1 MKKVILSVVL
11 ICAALIVKAEE
22 YKPFRVDL
30 GLGYAIP
37 KGGGGVLFSLE
48 PKYSITPN
56 ITAGIRAEWA
66 GMAKIKW
73 ELENGVLK
81 DNGDTELKFS
91 GSYLATGD
99 YHFMTSK
106 FRPFGGLGL
115 GVYSTSG
122 VEFSLNDG
130 GNLDGNSDLG
140 GGKTNFGFMLRAG
153 FDISHC
159 RLAAEYNFAGKDS
172 FDKSCN
178 YLSIKFSVYIGG
190 GIVK

>member
-11 ICAALIVKAEE
+11 ICAALIVRAEE
-22 YKPFRVDL
+22 FKPFRVDL

-56 ITAGIRAEWA
+56 ISAGIRAEWA

-73 ELENGVLK
+73 VLNEQGQYV
-81 DNGDTELKFS
+81 DPGDTEFKFS

-106 FRPFGGLGL
+106 FRPFAGLGL
-115 GVYSTSG
+115 GAYSVSGANITLSPGASG
-122 VEFSLNDG
+122 VTPAVK
-130 GNLDGNSDLG
+130 
-140 GGKTNFGFMLRAG
+140 KTNFGFMLRAG

-159 RLAAEYNFAGKDS
+159 RLAAEYNFAGKDDI
-172 FDKSCN
+172 DKSCN

-190 GIVK
+190 GMVK